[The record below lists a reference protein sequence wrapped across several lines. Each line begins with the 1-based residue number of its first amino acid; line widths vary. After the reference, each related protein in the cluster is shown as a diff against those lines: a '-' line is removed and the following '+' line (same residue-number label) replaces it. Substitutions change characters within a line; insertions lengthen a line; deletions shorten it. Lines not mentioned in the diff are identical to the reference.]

1 MKFIDA
7 SGVEFDTPV
16 HLKGPV
22 TISGT
27 VTTTP
32 SSPSTASYLVKRW
45 VSNTITQAALTGGQ
59 ASQSVNL
66 TGFPAG
72 VVPIAAYLQTTATAS
87 SSNGNTTG
95 ATLSLGISGSTQ
107 GYLATG
113 ANVLG
118 SAARLA
124 NAAGTLLGCY
134 RAADTPQITVTATGG
149 SPDLAHLT
157 ISMRAVVYYLEVSAE
172 A

>member
-7 SGVEFDTPV
+7 AGVTFAC
-16 HLKGPV
+16 PV
-22 TISGT
+22 TFEGT
-27 VTTTP
+27 ITTAP
-32 SSPSTASYLVKRW
+32 SSPATASFMVKRW
-45 VSNTITQAALTGGQ
+45 VSNVITQADLTGGQ

-66 TGFPAG
+66 TGFPGG
-72 VVPIAAYLQTTATAS
+72 VVLAASYLQTTATSS
-87 SSNGNTTG
+87 SSNGSTTG

-118 SAARLA
+118 AAARLA

-134 RAADTPQITVTATGG
+134 RAGDTPQITITATGG
-149 SPDLAHLT
+149 APDLAHLT
-157 ISMRAVVYYLEVSAE
+157 ISVRAVVYYLEVSAE
-172 A
+172 S

>member
-1 MKFIDA
+1 LKFIDVA
-7 SGVEFDTPV
+7 GVEFAC
-16 HLKGPV
+16 PV
-22 TISGT
+22 TFSSTI
-27 VTTTP
+27 TTTP
-32 SSPSTASYLVKRW
+32 SAPATASYVMKRW

-72 VVPIAAYLQTTATAS
+72 CVPTAAYLQTTAAAS
-87 SSNGNTTG
+87 SGNANTTG
-95 ATLSLGISGSTQ
+95 ATMSLGISGSTQ
-107 GYLATG
+107 AYLATG

-124 NAAGTLLGCY
+124 NAAGTLLGSF
-134 RAADTPQITVTATGG
+134 RASDTPQITITATGG

>member
-1 MKFIDA
+1 MKFIDS
-7 SGVEFDTPV
+7 SGVQFDC
-16 HLKGPV
+16 PV
-22 TISGT
+22 TFTGT
-27 VTTTP
+27 VTTAPT
-32 SSPSTASYLVKRW
+32 SPATASFMVKRW
-45 VSNTITQAALTGGQ
+45 VSNVITQADLTGGVVLA
-59 ASQSVNL
+59 AS
-66 TGFPAG
+66 
-72 VVPIAAYLQTTATAS
+72 YLQTTATAS

-118 SAARLA
+118 AAARLA

-134 RAADTPQITVTATGG
+134 RAGDTPQITITATGG

-157 ISMRAVVYYLEVSAE
+157 ISVRAVVYYLEVSAE
-172 A
+172 S